1 MLRSAALPSI
11 PESVAFVRLRHVSW
25 QHHDLE
31 PNFRDAEAP
40 PAPAAR
46 IQVSGAESKP
56 SKYAAY
62 QMGMR
67 QRLATRRS
75 LLSVSLAL

>member
-1 MLRSAALPSI
+1 MLRSAVLPSI

-40 PAPAAR
+40 PPL
-46 IQVSGAESKP
+46 Q
-56 SKYAAY
+56 
-62 QMGMR
+62 
-67 QRLATRRS
+67 LAFRSVELSQSLPNTRRIRWG
-75 LLSVSLAL
+75 